1 MRIFTYGVKLT
12 STISSTVLAAL
23 LSSGSDTFIA
33 SISITLPAANTKT
46 FSSAKDISIKWLAYS
61 NLTPGRKTKKEK
73 TQIKRERE
81 SKIKKRKEERG
92 KRGRQMEGGR
102 FNKSITMPSVCN
114 RTAKR
119 DHVTAHHAREKRR
132 GDKQSTA

>member
-1 MRIFTYGVKLT
+1 MVGIFQF
-12 STISSTVLAAL
+12 
-23 LSSGSDTFIA
+23 DTWKENKERK
-33 SISITLPAANTKT
+33 NTK
-46 FSSAKDISIKWLAYS
+46 S
-61 NLTPGRKTKKEK
+61 
-73 TQIKRERE
+73 RERE